1 MEDLTN
7 LLYNIIG
14 EFGKPSSP
22 IFVFGI
28 YLSRVLLF
36 KARYLDNS
44 KLNNIIYYKLQDY
57 MKMFNVYDNE
67 S

>member
-22 IFVFGI
+22 IFVFGTH
-28 YLSRVLLF
+28 LKHVLLF

-44 KLNNIIYYKLQDY
+44 KLNNIIYYKL
-57 MKMFNVYDNE
+57 
-67 S
+67 

>member
-14 EFGKPSSP
+14 EFGKPNSP

-28 YLSRVLLF
+28 YLSHVLLF

-44 KLNNIIYYKLQDY
+44 KLNNIIYYKL
-57 MKMFNVYDNE
+57 
-67 S
+67 